1 MREELPVA
9 AAPYITFRLGFT
21 EKFSLGVFMT
31 ELEKTS
37 LSVIGIGIRF
47 RVNRWRPPMRES
59 RQARRQAELVG
70 S

>member
-1 MREELPVA
+1 MIGSRYSLSTSLGAPPREELPVA

-37 LSVIGIGIRF
+37 PGVIGIAIPF
-47 RVNRWRPPMRES
+47 RVTR
-59 RQARRQAELVG
+59 
-70 S
+70 